1 MQRITITIED
11 DLLAAL
17 DGFMARSGASNRSEA
32 LRDLVRRG
40 LLAEDA
46 PDGSECV
53 GVITYALDPSQRDLG
68 RAVPESRQRHHDTTI
83 AALSVPL
90 DHHAAVEVAVMR
102 GTVGSVQAYANS
114 LFLQRGVLHGQTALI
129 PVKTEIEFHL
139 HGTRAHTHEHLR
151 VQDRWKS

>member
-1 MQRITITIED
+1 MQRVTITIED

-40 LLAEDA
+40 LAEDA
-46 PDGSECV
+46 PEAAECV
-53 GVITYALDPSQRDLG
+53 GVITYALDPSLRDLG

-90 DHHAAVEVAVMR
+90 DHTAAVEVTVMR
-102 GTVGSVQAYANS
+102 GTVGSVTAYANS
-114 LFLQRGVLHGQTALI
+114 LFLQRGVLHGQTALVPI
-129 PVKTEIEFHL
+129 RTEVEFHL
-139 HGTRAHTHEHLR
+139 HGARAHTHEHLR
-151 VQDRWKS
+151 VQERWQD